1 MVLKRVSNSVYVVE
15 VEGKKYRVEV
25 RDRGNGTYLVRVNDK
40 DIVVRVSGEAEI
52 TQEPEL
58 SKLEESSGSEVLQAT
73 SSVEAGL
80 EQVLEIRGP
89 EVPSGATII
98 SSEIPGRILRV
109 LVTEGS
115 KVSVGDT
122 VVTIESMKMEL
133 EIKTPKNGVVEKV
146 YVKPGD
152 TINVGDK
159 IALIKS

>member
-1 MVLKRVSNSVYVVE
+1 MSNSVYVVE
-15 VEGKKYRVEV
+15 VEGNKYRVEV
-25 RDRGNGTYLVRVNDK
+25 RDRGDGTYLVRVNDK
-40 DIVVRVSGEAEI
+40 DIVVRISSETEI
-52 TQEPEL
+52 IREPEL
-58 SKLEESSGSEVLQAT
+58 SKIEEPPGSEVVQAT
-73 SSVEAGL
+73 SQVEAGL

-89 EVPSGATII
+89 EVPSGATIV
-98 SSEIPGRILRV
+98 SSEIPGRILKV

-133 EIKTPKNGVVEKV
+133 EIKSPKNGVVEKI